1 MKTDRHVTGSS
12 VAISI
17 LLLSLSACAAYQSSA
32 AKMAQVDSAPLPQLG
47 ERVRLEGV
55 RFKPDSAK
63 MRADS
68 KPVLD
73 AAAQLLKSEP
83 DKKLYVDAYC
93 DQLGIKKADR
103 RLAKRRAESVKSSL
117 EARGIASDRMIA
129 RGFASEHSGSRVH
142 SSQVFCGNSK
152 VELIPFANAPNST
165 NFASSLSPTSE
176 LD

>member
-17 LLLSLSACAAYQSSA
+17 LLLSLSACAAYQSGA

-73 AAAQLLKSEP
+73 AAARLLKSEP

-103 RLAKRRAESVKSSL
+103 PLAKRRAESVKSSL

>member
-17 LLLSLSACAAYQSSA
+17 LLLSLSACAGYQSGA
-32 AKMAQVDSAPLPQLG
+32 AKTTQVDSAPLPQLG
-47 ERVRLEGV
+47 ERVRLEGL

-68 KPVLD
+68 KPILD
-73 AAAQLLKSEP
+73 AAAELLKSEP
-83 DKKLYVDAYC
+83 DKKVYVDAYC

-129 RGFASEHSGSRVH
+129 RGFASEHPGSRVH